1 MESREIFEL
10 RQITSVTL
18 FVGLSVVGNLQ
29 MSVGRALIKTSEQRL
44 GFKAAQA
51 AGLML
56 IAALFSS
63 VDAAVDVFLNAI
75 NIEEKNLLIFL
86 LFLGGWVCNVVAVLI
101 ACISVQRFLP
111 LLQRFLQASPD
122 ELVPSWSSSLADGQ
136 SNTGLE

>member
-10 RQITSVTL
+10 RQITSITL
-18 FVGLSVVGNLQ
+18 FVGLSVVVNFQ
-29 MSVGRALIKTSEQRL
+29 MSVGRTLIKTSEQRL

-75 NIEEKNLLIFL
+75 KIEEKT
-86 LFLGGWVCNVVAVLI
+86 C
-101 ACISVQRFLP
+101 
-111 LLQRFLQASPD
+111 
-122 ELVPSWSSSLADGQ
+122 
-136 SNTGLE
+136 